1 MKFLSLLFTCFM
13 IPVCAQSLV
22 ASEQASLS
30 ERMNLYLNRAIN
42 KHYYILS
49 VTKEGQLS
57 FLNRSVTGN
66 SYVTSNE
73 VFEWKAQQRD
83 CGKLCSIEDNFEE
96 QDDLDV
102 TPTQMPS
109 PSRTH
114 KELRKELIQQAQDNQ
129 VWQKEY
135 FKERK
140 QLS

>member
-57 FLNRSVTGN
+57 FLNRSVPGN

-73 VFEWKAQQRD
+73 VSAWKIQQRENKKN
-83 CGKLCSIEDNFEE
+83 CNIKDNFEE

-102 TPTQMPS
+102 MPTKIPS
-109 PSRTH
+109 PRRTH
-114 KELRKELIQQAQDNQ
+114 EELRKELIQQAQDNQ

-140 QLS
+140 